1 MPGLDLT
8 QTLRVHPVARNVAR
22 LVNKEGLQLDVFNEE
37 DEGDLQIVVYTAAGQ
52 RIVRV
57 TPAGTIAVRDRQA
70 HEARVQAIK
79 EKMTAA
85 RVKGLIEE
93 KVFQQRSWRLRFWYD
108 GTFRLEA
115 YPHSDTWDRIDNLV
129 EDEGNYQRFPI
140 PLPGGVT
147 AMFRLTC
154 DGEYVFEIP
163 DADQVIG
170 VVQALGL
177 TVVGLGSLE
186 DDFQAQQ
193 ATLDRKRAALD
204 QFRQAFGE
212 PGE

>member
-1 MPGLDLT
+1 MTLKKPSEIDLELD
-8 QTLRVHPVARNVAR
+8 R
-22 LVNKEGLQLDVFNEE
+22 LQAELDRC
-37 DEGDLQIVVYTAAGQ
+37 G
-52 RIVRV
+52 
-57 TPAGTIAVRDRQA
+57 RDRQA

-79 EKMTAA
+79 LKMTAA
-85 RVKGLIEE
+85 RLKGLIEE
-93 KVFQQRSWRLRFWYD
+93 KVFQQREWRLRIWYD

-129 EDEGNYQRFPI
+129 EDEGNYRRFPI
-140 PLPGGVT
+140 SLLGGVT

-177 TVVGLGSLE
+177 TVVGLGALE
-186 DDFQAQQ
+186 DDVKAQQ
-193 ATLDRKRAALD
+193 ATLDQRRAALAR
-204 QFRQAFGE
+204 FTQAFGGRE
-212 PGE
+212 EGA

>member
-1 MPGLDLT
+1 MGDKMTLKKPSEIDLELD
-8 QTLRVHPVARNVAR
+8 R
-22 LVNKEGLQLDVFNEE
+22 LQADLDRCGAEQKAL
-37 DEGDLQIVVYTAAGQ
+37 DAQKQGI
-52 RIVRV
+52 R
-57 TPAGTIAVRDRQA
+57 
-70 HEARVQAIK
+70 
-79 EKMTAA
+79 EKMAA
-85 RVKGLIEE
+85 TLVTKLLKEQ
-93 KVFQQRSWRLRFWYD
+93 VFQQRSWRLRFWYD

-129 EDEGNYQRFPI
+129 EDEGNYRRFPI

-193 ATLDRKRAALD
+193 AVLDQKRAALD

-212 PGE
+212 PED

>member
-1 MPGLDLT
+1 MLSKKPSEIDLELD
-8 QTLRVHPVARNVAR
+8 R
-22 LVNKEGLQLDVFNEE
+22 LQADLDRCGAEQKAL
-37 DEGDLQIVVYTAAGQ
+37 DAQKQGI
-52 RIVRV
+52 R
-57 TPAGTIAVRDRQA
+57 
-70 HEARVQAIK
+70 
-79 EKMTAA
+79 EKMAA
-85 RVKGLIEE
+85 TLLKNLLKERI
-93 KVFQQRSWRLRFWYD
+93 FRQREWRLLFWYD
-108 GTFRLEA
+108 GSYRLQA
-115 YPHSDTWDRIDNLV
+115 YPQPVAWDEVDILMEAAGPGR
-129 EDEGNYQRFPI
+129 RFPI

>member
-1 MPGLDLT
+1 MGDKMTLKKPSEIDLELD
-8 QTLRVHPVARNVAR
+8 R
-22 LVNKEGLQLDVFNEE
+22 LQAELDRC
-37 DEGDLQIVVYTAAGQ
+37 G
-52 RIVRV
+52 
-57 TPAGTIAVRDRQA
+57 RDRQA

-129 EDEGNYQRFPI
+129 EDEGNYRRFPI

-154 DGEYVFEIP
+154 DGEYVFEAL
-163 DADQVIG
+163 DADLVIR